1 MKKMFKTRAFL
12 ANLSNVVLMF
22 LVLACISN
30 VRAEGLMQEI
40 QNRGYIRVSTNADFD
55 PFEYKDGNRI
65 IGIDVDIARK
75 IANYMGLGIDINDV
89 SFDAIT
95 LELKNRNCDFAIAAM
110 SYSDEKAENVDFS
123 DTYYR
128 AKQAIIVPVDS
139 NIKSG
144 EDLHG
149 KTIGVPLGFTGDI
162 YCTENFPD
170 STIERYGKGSD
181 AVLDLMNGRI
191 DAVVIDDTPARKL
204 VKLSKNKTVLL
215 DDYLFEESYRIAV
228 PKGESEFL
236 ENINTTL
243 ERLKSDGEI
252 EKIVSKYVGV
262 NETESVDLV
271 AQFYKNLVYK
281 NRYKMIL
288 SGLGATISITV
299 VALIIGIVIGFT
311 LSLVKV
317 SKNKNICLTI
327 FKFLSNCYIT
337 IIRGTPVVVQLFV
350 IYYLVFAS
358 TGLPKILIA
367 MIAFGINSGAYV
379 AEVVRGGLL
388 SVDSGQ
394 YEAGRSLGLS
404 NRITMFKIIIPQA
417 IKNVLPSLVGE
428 FINLIKET
436 AVAGF
441 IGITDLSRAGD
452 IIRSQTYEPFV
463 PLVTVA
469 VIYLII
475 VAVLTA
481 LFSVLERRM
490 RSGDKR

>member
-1 MKKMFKTRAFL
+1 MFKIRAFF
-12 ANLSNVVLMF
+12 ANLINIALIF
-22 LVLACISN
+22 LALTCISSTH
-30 VRAEGLMQEI
+30 AEGLMQEI
-40 QNRGYIRVSTNADFD
+40 QNRGYIKVSTNADFV
-55 PFEYKDGNRI
+55 PFEYQDGNKI

-75 IANYMGLGIDINDV
+75 IADYMGLEIEINDV

-95 LELKNRNCDFAIAAM
+95 LELKNRKCDFAIAAM
-110 SYSDEKAENVDFS
+110 SYSNEKAENVDFS

-128 AKQAIIVPVDS
+128 AKQAIIVPIDS

-149 KTIGVPLGFTGDI
+149 KKIGVPLGFTGDI
-162 YCTENFPD
+162 YCTENFLD

-181 AVLDLMNGRI
+181 AVLDLINVRI
-191 DAVVIDDTPARKL
+191 DAVVIDDTPAKKL

-228 PKGESEFL
+228 PKGESELL

-288 SGLGATISITV
+288 SGLSSTIAITF
-299 VALIIGIVIGFT
+299 VALIIGIIIGFT
-311 LSLVKV
+311 LSLIKV
-317 SKNKNICLTI
+317 SKSKNICVTI
-327 FKFLSNCYIT
+327 LKFLSNCYIT

-358 TGLPKILIA
+358 TGMPKILIA

-388 SVDSGQ
+388 SVDIGQ

-436 AVAGF
+436 SVAGF

-463 PLVTVA
+463 PLLTVA

-475 VAVLTA
+475 IAVLTA

>member
-1 MKKMFKTRAFL
+1 MFKMRAFL
-12 ANLSNVVLMF
+12 ANLLNIALMF
-22 LVLACISN
+22 LALACISN
-30 VRAEGLMQEI
+30 ACAEGLMQEI

-75 IANYMGLGIDINDV
+75 IADYMGLEIEINDV

-95 LELKNRNCDFAIAAM
+95 LELKNRKCDFAIAAM

-144 EDLHG
+144 KDLHG
-149 KTIGVPLGFTGDI
+149 KKIGVPLGFTGDI

-191 DAVVIDDTPARKL
+191 DAVVIDDTPAKKL
-204 VKLSKNKTVLL
+204 VKLSKNKTALL

-228 PKGESEFL
+228 PKGESELL

-299 VALIIGIVIGFT
+299 VALIIGIIIGFT
-311 LSLVKV
+311 LSLIKV
-317 SKNKNICLTI
+317 SKSKNICLTI

-404 NRITMFKIIIPQA
+404 NRVTMFKIIIPQA

-436 AVAGF
+436 SVAGF

-463 PLVTVA
+463 PLLTVA

>member
-1 MKKMFKTRAFL
+1 MFKIRAFF
-12 ANLSNVVLMF
+12 ANLINIALIF
-22 LVLACISN
+22 FALTCISSTH
-30 VRAEGLMQEI
+30 AKGLMQEI
-40 QNRGYIRVSTNADFD
+40 QNRGYIKVSTNADFD
-55 PFEYKDGNRI
+55 PFEYKDGNKI

-75 IANYMGLGIDINDV
+75 IADYMGLEIEINDV

-95 LELKNRNCDFAIAAM
+95 LELKNRKCDFAIAAM
-110 SYSDEKAENVDFS
+110 SYSNEKAENVDFS

-128 AKQAIIVPVDS
+128 AKQAIIVPIDS

-149 KTIGVPLGFTGDI
+149 KKIGVPLGFTGDI
-162 YCTENFPD
+162 YCTENFLD

-181 AVLDLMNGRI
+181 AVLDLINGRI
-191 DAVVIDDTPARKL
+191 DAVVIDDTPAKKL

-228 PKGESEFL
+228 PKGESELL

-288 SGLGATISITV
+288 SGLSSTIAITF
-299 VALIIGIVIGFT
+299 VALIIGIIIGFT
-311 LSLVKV
+311 LSLIKV
-317 SKNKNICLTI
+317 SKSKNICVTI
-327 FKFLSNCYIT
+327 LKFLSNCYIT

-358 TGLPKILIA
+358 TGMPKILIA

-388 SVDSGQ
+388 SVDIGQ

-436 AVAGF
+436 SVAGF

-463 PLVTVA
+463 PLLTVA

-475 VAVLTA
+475 IAVLTA